1 MNKKIIVLFLLL
13 YQYGFS
19 QLFGT
24 GQTIDNEATT
34 VKMVR
39 TGDLDGDGDLDV
51 VASIFENVVWYKNID
66 GLGDFELEQE
76 IFLGEGV
83 VSFSVIVEDMNG
95 DGHLDLLVSSFSQD
109 RVFWLKNLDGLGDY
123 FGSYN
128 LISDT
133 IDGIIVAIT
142 ADLDGDGDMDVITN
156 SQNDQTLAWFENL
169 DGEGNFGPR
178 QIITNTATNSRSVY
192 AGDLDGD
199 GDIDIV
205 SSDSGSTTIVWFEN
219 LDGLG
224 TFSTEHI
231 IAPAAPAVEDVY
243 GIDLDGDGDLDIIS
257 ATNSEDKV
265 AWHENLDG
273 LGNFGTQQIITTN
286 AGIPTSVYATDLD
299 NDGDNDII
307 SAGADFDDGKI
318 AWYENLDGLGSFGPL
333 QIIATDTDGT
343 RSVYAADLDGDGD
356 EDVLAA
362 LLVDYD
368 IKWYE
373 NQTILGI
380 EDNNVENN
388 ILIYPNPAAE
398 TLFINSDN
406 PVTKVTIYN
415 ILGEKLWQQEGVI
428 EQLDISQLNT
438 GIFFIKTATEQGVL
452 TKKLIK
458 K

>member
-1 MNKKIIVLFLLL
+1 MKKIIVLLFLFCL
-13 YQYGFS
+13 QKS
-19 QLFGT
+19 VAQLFGT
-24 GQTIDNEATT
+24 GQLIDGQATT

-39 TGDLDGDGDLDV
+39 TGDIDGDGDLDV
-51 VASIFENVVWYKNID
+51 VAAIFDTIVWYKNLD
-66 GLGDFELEQE
+66 GFGMFGEQQV
-76 IFLGEGV
+76 IGTGV
-83 VSFSVIVEDMNG
+83 VQAFSVYTAYINSD
-95 DGHLDLLVSSFSQD
+95 DYLDVLVSSFDNDKVIWYS
-109 RVFWLKNLDGLGDY
+109 NLDGEGN
-123 FGSYN
+123 FGNEN
-128 LISDT
+128 LISNN
-133 IDGIIVAIT
+133 IDGIIVSIA

-178 QIITNTATNSRSVY
+178 QIITNTATNSRSVF

-205 SSDSGSTTIVWFEN
+205 SSDSGSITIAWFEN
-219 LDGLG
+219 LDGMG

-231 IAPAAPAVEDVY
+231 IAPAAPAVEDVF

-273 LGNFGTQQIITTN
+273 LGNFGPQQIITTN
-286 AGIPTSVYATDLD
+286 AGIPRSVYATDLD
-299 NDGDNDII
+299 NDGDNDIL
-307 SAGADFDDGKI
+307 SAGADFDNGKI

-333 QIIATDTDGT
+333 QIIDTGSDGT

-356 EDVLAA
+356 KDVLGTF
-362 LLVDYD
+362 LVDYD

-380 EDNNVENN
+380 EDTNEEST
-388 ILIYPNPAAE
+388 IKMYPNPVQ
-398 TLFINSDN
+398 NSL
-406 PVTKVTIYN
+406 TIKTTSN
-415 ILGEKLWQQEGVI
+415 APISSIEVFDVLGKRILLEK
-428 EQLDISQLNT
+428 SNRNRLNVSHLNK
-438 GIFFIKTATEQGVL
+438 GIYFIKITTEKGTL
-452 TKKLIK
+452 TKKLVK